1 MRKRDFFKIFFIA
14 TFIVFL
20 SLAGCFFVDRILEE
34 SKVQATAGAES
45 ATVDVSSFEQLKKE
59 AEGGTKTIRI
69 TSDIVSTDTIF
80 VPGDTTIYVDASH
93 KITRHED
100 FLGDMFVIGTDKDDK
115 NPIAE
120 TGKASKLTLKTN
132 NGAKLFID
140 GNETNVTGT
149 VCGTAFMTVNTAEF
163 NTYDGVVIQNH
174 KKLGNERTLKYRVS
188 YPTEIGGAAVII
200 ISGSYN
206 MYGGEI
212 LNCGTNEDEDT
223 TDVSAQGGAIYNFGQ
238 FNMYGGT
245 ISNCSAARGGALYNY
260 KIAKIFAGQILNN
273 TATVYGG
280 AIYNPNSQYSNLNI
294 GDYTGKIKVT
304 IKGNTTEGSGGAI
317 FSSIAASV
325 FVAGDTEFVENIAGS
340 NGGAINSPGAN
351 IIKNTVFEANEA
363 DSKGG
368 ALYVYH
374 NKATATVRHTIIKDS
389 LFIKN
394 EAGSGGAIGVGSS
407 SSSNAYDGAIAKI
420 SNCNFNQNVST
431 GEDYGGGVLFIHRK
445 ATAEIKN
452 CEMTNNTSN
461 YNAGAIYVTGESK
474 LTVDNCRIDS
484 NTATNNAGAIY
495 STTDANSTIIN
506 TEITNN
512 KGKGG
517 GGIFATGA
525 SSFSL
530 ESSTV
535 KGNEAVSGN
544 GGGLYVYTDAVAK
557 VKNTE
562 VSNNKT
568 GKYGGAIYIS
578 GKANLLL
585 DGIKANGNTAGEGG
599 FLYLTTGGTTV
610 KIIGG
615 EALNNTAGES
625 KGSTIWTN
633 SASVVLQIKGTTTK
647 QYFNYNGE
655 ILGKGEV
662 VEYEA

>member
-1 MRKRDFFKIFFIA
+1 MRKRDFLKIFFIA

-20 SLAGCFFVDRILEE
+20 SFAGCFFVDRILEE

-45 ATVDVSSFEQLKKE
+45 ATVDVSSFGQLKEE
-59 AEGGTKTIRI
+59 AEGGTKSIRI

-93 KITRHED
+93 TITRHED

-115 NPIAE
+115 NPIVE

-200 ISGSYN
+200 TSGSYN

-238 FNMYGGT
+238 FNMYGGK
-245 ISNCSAARGGALYNY
+245 IQGCFASRGGALYNY
-260 KIAKIFAGQILNN
+260 KIAKIFAGELLQNS
-273 TATVYGG
+273 ATVYGG
-280 AIYNPNSQYSNLNI
+280 AVYNPNSQYSNLNI
-294 GDYTGKIKVT
+294 GDYGTDIKVN
-304 IKGNTTEGSGGAI
+304 ISSNTTEGSGGAI
-317 FSSIAASV
+317 FSSVAASV
-325 FVAGDTEFVENIAGS
+325 FVPGSTRFAYNTAGS

-351 IIKNTVFEANEA
+351 IIKNTVFEENEA
-363 DSKGG
+363 ESKGG

-374 NKATATVRHTIIKDS
+374 NKATATVRHTVLDNVT
-389 LFIKN
+389 FIKN
-394 EAGSGGAIGVGSS
+394 TSASGGGAIGTGSS
-407 SSSNAYDGAIAKI
+407 TSDYAYPGSTVFVNNCKFSQNQSKQGGAVYVIRQCFVKI
-420 SNCNFNQNVST
+420 
-431 GEDYGGGVLFIHRK
+431 Y
-445 ATAEIKN
+445 N
-452 CEMTNNTSN
+452 CEMIEN
-461 YNAGAIYVTGESK
+461 K
-474 LTVDNCRIDS
+474 
-484 NTATNNAGAIY
+484 ATQ
-495 STTDANSTIIN
+495 
-506 TEITNN
+506 
-512 KGKGG
+512 
-517 GGIFATGA
+517 
-525 SSFSL
+525 
-530 ESSTV
+530 
-535 KGNEAVSGN
+535 
-544 GGGLYVYTDAVAK
+544 
-557 VKNTE
+557 
-562 VSNNKT
+562 
-568 GKYGGAIYIS
+568 YGGAIYITGKS
-578 GKANLLL
+578 TMIIEKTKANEN
-585 DGIKANGNTAGEGG
+585 DATSSGG

-615 EALNNTAGES
+615 EALDNTAPES

-633 SASVVLQIKGTTTK
+633 ATAVVLQIKGTTTK

>member
-1 MRKRDFFKIFFIA
+1 MRKRDFLKIFFIA

-20 SLAGCFFVDRILEE
+20 SFAGCFFVDRILEE

-45 ATVDVSSFEQLKKE
+45 ATVDVSSFGQLKKE
-59 AEGGTKTIRI
+59 AEGGTKSIRI

-80 VPGDTTIYVDASH
+80 VPGDTTIYVDASR

-100 FLGDMFVIGTDKDDK
+100 FLGDMFVIGTDKDDT

-200 ISGSYN
+200 TSGSYN

-238 FNMYGGT
+238 FNMYGGK
-245 ISNCSAARGGALYNY
+245 IQGCSASRGGALYNY
-260 KIAKIFAGQILNN
+260 KIAKIFAGELLQNS
-273 TATVYGG
+273 ATVYGG
-280 AIYNPNSQYSNLNI
+280 AVYNPNSQYSNLNI

-325 FVAGDTEFVENIAGS
+325 FVAGDTEFIENTAGS

-351 IIKNTVFEANEA
+351 VIKNTFFKGNEA
-363 DSKGG
+363 TSKGG
-368 ALYVYH
+368 AIYVYH
-374 NKATATVRHTIIKDS
+374 NKATATVRHTVLTNVTFEENVALSGGGALSSGSSAEDGEYAGATVFVNNCK
-389 LFIKN
+389 FNKN
-394 EAGSGGAIGVGSS
+394 EAKQGGAIYIIRHCTV
-407 SSSNAYDGAIAKI
+407 KI
-420 SNCNFNQNVST
+420 SNCEIKNNTTTDN
-431 GEDYGGGVLFIHRK
+431 GGGV
-445 ATAEIKN
+445 
-452 CEMTNNTSN
+452 
-461 YNAGAIYVTGESK
+461 YVTGGSN
-474 LTVDNCRIDS
+474 LTIDGCDIS
-484 NTATNNAGAIY
+484 GNTAVGNGGGIY
-495 STTDANSTIIN
+495 STTDAQSKILN
-506 TEITNN
+506 TKILQN

-517 GGIFATGA
+517 GGIFATA
-525 SSFSL
+525 NSSFTMDNSFVNNNQA
-530 ESSTV
+530 T
-535 KGNEAVSGN
+535 SGN
-544 GGGLYVYTDAVAK
+544 GGGLYIYTTVVANI
-557 VKNTE
+557 KNTE
-562 VSNNKT
+562 INENKT
-568 GKYGGAIYIS
+568 SKYGGAIYAS
-578 GKANLLL
+578 AKAKVELQN
-585 DGIKANGNTAGEGG
+585 IKANNNQAGEGG
-599 FLYLTTGGTTV
+599 FLYLTTGDTVV
-610 KIIGG
+610 KIISG
-615 EALNNTAGES
+615 EALNNTADES